1 MKTFIKP
8 ILNHSKK
15 GRKIIKK
22 LNLKKENNHTT
33 KVIYQKIENF
43 LIKDNLNQETNENY
57 IKLKLNNIFQ
67 HPKLGKKELKSIT
80 CKKINEND
88 EIISDEIEINFKE
101 LNNYDYNIQIQKIE
115 NENIYE
121 KIKKLNETKNKFEN
135 YIKSLIKNSNELIND
150 INKDELE
157 IKFEELKNNSN
168 YSNLTTISEWSAN
181 ITNLAAGATA
191 FVPNVGSIISPILTM
206 TSASCSIINSVI
218 KDKENKSIEDNIR
231 NEINNLEI
239 IEQPS
244 TSTGIYNS
252 NFSTSL

>member
-67 HPKLGKKELKSIT
+67 HPKLGQKELKSIT

-88 EIISDEIEINFKE
+88 EIISNEIYINFEE
-101 LNNYDYNIQIQKIE
+101 LNNYDYNIEIQKIE
-115 NENIYE
+115 NENIDE
-121 KIKKLNETKNKFEN
+121 KIKKLNETKNKIEN
-135 YIKSLIKNSNELIND
+135 YIKSLIKTNNELIND
-150 INKDELE
+150 INKNELE
-157 IKFEELKNNSN
+157 IKFEKNNYN
-168 YSNLTTISEWSAN
+168 YSNLTNISEWSAN
-181 ITNLAAGATA
+181 ITNLAAGASGLI
-191 FVPNVGSIISPILTM
+191 PGSGSIISPILTM
-206 TSASCSIINSVI
+206 TSASCSIFNSYI
-218 KDKENKSIEDNIR
+218 KDKKNNSIENIKTQ
-231 NEINNLEI
+231 INNIEI
-239 IEQPS
+239 TEQPS

-252 NFSTSL
+252 NFSTRL